1 MRRYIPSSTALTC
14 FETAARHLS
23 FTRAAQ
29 ELHLTQSAV
38 SRQVG
43 KLEQFLGREL
53 FIRLNKRLM
62 LTQAGAAY
70 YKEVVPLLDH
80 MESTSLR
87 LLQREDEQT
96 TLTLSVLPTLASYW
110 LMPHLAGFQ
119 KAYPQ
124 YHVTLLA
131 LDDIE
136 AIDPERVDVI
146 VHYGGDHWP
155 RAQSHHLFREQV
167 IAVCAPNLMAG
178 EAQLLD
184 LPLLHLSTR
193 SNAWA
198 DWLARHSIDGARI
211 AGPTFEH
218 FHMLLEAA
226 THGMG
231 AAIVPTVLAAQA
243 LQEGRLVAP
252 FGPAMDTPHE
262 YLLSYPA
269 DKADQEPVV
278 AFRDWVL
285 QQLAS
290 CYQGD

>member
-38 SRQVG
+38 SRQVA

-62 LTQAGAAY
+62 LTQAGIAY
-70 YKEVVPLLDH
+70 YKEVVALLDQ
-80 MESTSLR
+80 MEHTSLR
-87 LLQREDEQT
+87 LQQRDDEKT

-110 LMPHLAGFQ
+110 LMPQLAAFQ
-119 KAYPQ
+119 RAHPQ

-131 LDDIE
+131 LDDMA
-136 AIDPERVDVI
+136 AIDPELVDII

-155 RAQSHHLFREQV
+155 RAQSHHLFHEQV
-167 IAVCAPNLMAG
+167 IAVCAPELADRETG
-178 EAQLLD
+178 AALVLE
-184 LPLLHLSTR
+184 LPLLHLATR
-193 SNAWA
+193 RNAWP
-198 DWLARHSIDGARI
+198 DWLARQGLENTGL

-226 THGMG
+226 KHGMG
-231 AAIVPTVLAAQA
+231 VAIVPTILAEQA
-243 LQEGRLVAP
+243 LHEGSLIAP
-252 FGPAMDTPHE
+252 FGPAVDTPHE

-269 DKADQEPVV
+269 DKADLEPVV

-285 QQLAS
+285 
-290 CYQGD
+290 GVRT

>member
-62 LTQAGAAY
+62 LTQAGITY
-70 YKEVVPLLDH
+70 YKDVVALLDQ
-80 MESTSLR
+80 MENTSLR
-87 LLQREDEQT
+87 LVQREDEKT

-110 LMPHLAGFQ
+110 LMPHLAAFQ
-119 KAYPQ
+119 RAHPQ
-124 YHVTLLA
+124 YHLTLLA
-131 LDDIE
+131 LDEID

-155 RAQSHHLFREQV
+155 RAQSHHLFHEQV
-167 IAVCAPNLMAG
+167 IAVCAPDKVAEPDTDCLRY
-178 EAQLLD
+178 

-193 SNAWA
+193 SSAWP
-198 DWLARHSIDGARI
+198 DWLEKRGIERTELT
-211 AGPTFEH
+211 GPTFEH

-226 THGMG
+226 KHGMG
-231 AAIVPTVLAAQA
+231 AAIVPTVLVEQA
-243 LQEGRLVAP
+243 LHEGSLIAP
-252 FGPAMDTPHE
+252 FGDALDTQHE

-278 AFRDWVL
+278 AFRDWILEAVRL
-285 QQLAS
+285 L
-290 CYQGD
+290 